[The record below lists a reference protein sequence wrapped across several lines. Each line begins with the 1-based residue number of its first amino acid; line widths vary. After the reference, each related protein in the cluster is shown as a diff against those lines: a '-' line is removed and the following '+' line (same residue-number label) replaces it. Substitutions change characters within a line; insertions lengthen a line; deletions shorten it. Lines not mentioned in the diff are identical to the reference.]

1 MSRLRE
7 TAHSQSPDPIPGRY
21 SRNLPLRGDIGHGTK
36 RASLP
41 SQCRSDVRIPHVV
54 ETLPLIGIQAEQD
67 IPLPVAL
74 PKRGDGSAGESAGQ
88 LARDARIRQSE
99 AIGFLGAH
107 IHARVPGI
115 VVVIIAGVGC
125 KWHPVENALYPVTER
140 LQNGDVLTG
149 DADFDGR
156 FDLGPLL

>member
-7 TAHSQSPDPIPGRY
+7 TAHSERPDAIAAHYPR
-21 SRNLPLRGDIGHGTK
+21 SLPLRRDIGHGTK
-36 RASLP
+36 RDSLP

-67 IPLPVAL
+67 IHLAVTL
-74 PKRGDGSAGESAGQ
+74 PKRGDGRAGESAGK

-125 KWHPVENALYPVTER
+125 NGHAVESALYPVTER
-140 LQNGDVLTG
+140 LQNV
-149 DADFDGR
+149 
-156 FDLGPLL
+156 